1 MWALD
6 AIFEAEIAV
15 CFKKKWTFCSFT
27 VRRPDCVPIQP
38 NGFDCGI
45 FMLKF
50 MIDYDNASQV
60 VRDEVVIQY

>member
-27 VRRPDCVPIQP
+27 VHRLDCVPIQP

-60 VRDEVVIQY
+60 VKDEVVIQY